1 MNSMAA
7 LLVIVACHPQDTSC
21 LQDPV
26 AVISYDTDEA
36 CYQALP
42 MELQR
47 AKALADVIYGDC
59 FPVAADLVAG
69 RSIRQ
74 TINPEKLAALD
85 GPVNAAGPVQAQAL
99 ALVPPI
105 PAERYGAMR

>member
-7 LLVIVACHPQDTSC
+7 LLVIVACHPQDTTC

-26 AVISYDTDEA
+26 AVISYDTDAA

-42 MELQR
+42 KELQR
-47 AKALADVIYGDC
+47 AKAMADVIYGDC
-59 FPVAADLVAG
+59 FPVSADLVAG
-69 RSIRQ
+69 RNIRQ

-85 GPVNAAGPVQAQAL
+85 ASVDTAGPAEAQ

-105 PAERYGAMR
+105 PGERYGAIR

>member
-7 LLVIVACHPQDTSC
+7 LLVIVACHPQDTTC

-26 AVISYDTDEA
+26 AVISYDTDSA
-36 CYQALP
+36 CFQALP
-42 MELQR
+42 KELQR
-47 AKALADVIYGDC
+47 AKAMADVIYGDC

-69 RSIRQ
+69 RNIRQ

-85 GPVNAAGPVQAQAL
+85 ASVDTAGPAEAQ

-105 PAERYGAMR
+105 PGDRYGAIR

>member
-7 LLVIVACHPQDTSC
+7 LLVIVACHPQDTTC

-26 AVISYDTDEA
+26 AVISYDTDSA
-36 CYQALP
+36 CFQALP
-42 MELQR
+42 KELQR
-47 AKALADVIYGDC
+47 AKAMADVIYGDC

-69 RSIRQ
+69 RNIRQ

-85 GPVNAAGPVQAQAL
+85 ASVDMAGPAEAQ

-105 PAERYGAMR
+105 PGDRYGAIR

>member
-7 LLVIVACHPQDTSC
+7 LLVIVACHPQDSTC

-36 CYQALP
+36 CHTALP
-42 MELQR
+42 EELKR
-47 AKALADVIYGDC
+47 ARAMAEIIYGDC
-59 FPVAADLVAG
+59 FPVSAALVAG

-74 TINPEKLAALD
+74 TIDPAKLVALD
-85 GPVNAAGPVQAQAL
+85 RPLAMVGPAKAQ
-99 ALVPPI
+99 ALVPPV
-105 PAERYGAMR
+105 PADRYGAIQ